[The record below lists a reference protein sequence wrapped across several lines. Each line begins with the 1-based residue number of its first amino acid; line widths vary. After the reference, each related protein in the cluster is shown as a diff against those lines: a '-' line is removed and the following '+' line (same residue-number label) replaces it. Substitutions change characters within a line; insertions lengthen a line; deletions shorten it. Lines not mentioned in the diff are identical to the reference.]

1 MRGGAET
8 TPYVH
13 RRSSPHLCGAQ
24 SPFSALGA
32 EIGCPGD
39 LRQRRW
45 GLGGGSAIAQGK
57 VEREEEGER
66 RLEGRRWSWV
76 EGRQPTWTWLPLPPV
91 RFLQPQLG
99 EDAYKHDSQHP
110 AHDVKDQVG
119 LVLRGVVQGAVLA
132 RWRLAGVEPQ
142 RNVRVGAGAL
152 VQSPL
157 LNTCSRIASHKSLSG
172 R

>member
-1 MRGGAET
+1 MQRPPPTYTHALKSTPVRSPAPLLCPWSRNWLPRRPPPAEMGVGA
-8 TPYVH
+8 
-13 RRSSPHLCGAQ
+13 
-24 SPFSALGA
+24 
-32 EIGCPGD
+32 
-39 LRQRRW
+39 
-45 GLGGGSAIAQGK
+45 GSAIAQGK
-57 VEREEEGER
+57 VEREEKGER
-66 RLEGRRWSWV
+66 RLEGRRRSWV
-76 EGRQPTWTWLPLPPV
+76 EGRQPTLTWLPLPPV

-99 EDAYKHDSQHP
+99 EDAYKHDGQHP
-110 AHDVKDQVG
+110 AHDVKDPVG

-132 RWRLAGVEPQ
+132 RGGLVGVEPQ